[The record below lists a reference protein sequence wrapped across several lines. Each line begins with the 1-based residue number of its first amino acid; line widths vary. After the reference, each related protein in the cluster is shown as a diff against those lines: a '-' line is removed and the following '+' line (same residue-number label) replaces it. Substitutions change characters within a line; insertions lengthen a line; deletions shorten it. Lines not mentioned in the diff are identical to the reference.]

1 MLGSSAFGFR
11 ARFQIFRII
20 CHPPALWRER
30 EREREREKENTR
42 RPRRCLEKRREEER
56 ELFVFISPDDD
67 DDDDRRIEL
76 TKLTEETSD
85 ELELELWSG
94 RESSSEA

>member
-1 MLGSSAFGFR
+1 MVFARDFRFSESSVTL
-11 ARFQIFRII
+11 
-20 CHPPALWRER
+20 PPSGER